1 MFVGSALLSPEDC
14 LLDPGVRK
22 CTQAGL
28 NQAFTLTG
36 CFFSMDGLGL
46 GPIILSKGKCEDLKK
61 CLLLARPF
69 VSSLGSFSGIID
81 FAAQTC
87 LENHQKQKTLPSS
100 SESSASLNMHFAV
113 KRASTE
119 PRKTDFTPWDGT
131 RYQRMRILRSA
142 SKHWPCQVETHWDD
156 VLSSTVGV
164 KRFPSSYI
172 SDSPEDFRISQNR
185 HEKNPWQEILLLEKI
200 NLKGSGQKHPSLECN
215 GIFYD
220 APTGDVL
227 LVCKKVPEGDVFE
240 FCQNLGPPGPER
252 EYNALLVFESLL
264 RAVQELHKMGIA
276 HGNIRAETVWLHSIG
291 HCQYEAL
298 LFDIAVGSPDFLPGD
313 AVYRAPELSS
323 KPGFVH
329 LQLEERLAADLFACG
344 VLGFALAM
352 GRYPWFSTAPGAC
365 KAFEFARTQ
374 GIAKFLSSFSNP
386 GTKRGAMSSEYQAKL
401 AHLLSL
407 EPSERQSP
415 ICDDP
420 P

>member
-1 MFVGSALLSPEDC
+1 
-14 LLDPGVRK
+14 
-22 CTQAGL
+22 
-28 NQAFTLTG
+28 
-36 CFFSMDGLGL
+36 
-46 GPIILSKGKCEDLKK
+46 
-61 CLLLARPF
+61 
-69 VSSLGSFSGIID
+69 
-81 FAAQTC
+81 
-87 LENHQKQKTLPSS
+87 
-100 SESSASLNMHFAV
+100 
-113 KRASTE
+113 
-119 PRKTDFTPWDGT
+119 
-131 RYQRMRILRSA
+131 MRILRSA

-172 SDSPEDFRISQNR
+172 SDSPEDFRISQHR
-185 HEKNPWQEILLLEKI
+185 RAKNPWQEILLLEQI

-252 EYNALLVFESLL
+252 EYNALLVLEALL
-264 RAVQELHKMGIA
+264 RAVQELHKIGIA

-323 KPGFVH
+323 KPGGVH
-329 LQLEERLAADLFACG
+329 LQHEERLAADLFACG

-386 GTKRGAMSSEYQAKL
+386 GTKRGSMSSKYRAKL